1 MLQLCVAVK
10 ATVLQNYSKKKKK
23 KKRRFSLEFYS
34 PLKKGTHLLLP

>member
-10 ATVLQNYSKKKKK
+10 ATVLQNYSKKKKEK
-23 KKRRFSLEFYS
+23 KRFSLEFYS

>member
-10 ATVLQNYSKKKKK
+10 ATVLQNYSKKKKG

>member
-10 ATVLQNYSKKKKK
+10 ATVLQNYSKKKEE

>member
-10 ATVLQNYSKKKKK
+10 ATVLQNYSKKE

>member
-23 KKRRFSLEFYS
+23 KKKEDFHWNFTVL
-34 PLKKGTHLLLP
+34 

>member
-23 KKRRFSLEFYS
+23 KKEGFHWNFTVL
-34 PLKKGTHLLLP
+34 

>member
-10 ATVLQNYSKKKKK
+10 ATVLQNYSKKK
-23 KKRRFSLEFYS
+23 RFSLEFYS